1 MWLPCCW
8 PRETT
13 PFNSGNCAKST
24 FTLTTNAAVNV
35 PLDCPGGTCLR
46 FQPRSLKTDFHQ
58 FHFRSQNYPL
68 FGNITPPQI
77 EGVAMRIENDE
88 TMQKKA
94 MKEKKGSISW
104 ILSAPQSTT
113 QWTSRSHF
121 TSADGCSVFL

>member
-1 MWLPCCW
+1 
-8 PRETT
+8 
-13 PFNSGNCAKST
+13 
-24 FTLTTNAAVNV
+24 
-35 PLDCPGGTCLR
+35 
-46 FQPRSLKTDFHQ
+46 
-58 FHFRSQNYPL
+58 
-68 FGNITPPQI
+68 
-77 EGVAMRIENDE
+77 MRIENDE